1 MKSFFLLIGLNCSL
15 CAFGQSEVMVEILES
30 GSAGEIATGDPREY
44 VEPFEP
50 QNGYVNCLK
59 YQNPH
64 NDADVM
70 AQWTVMDA
78 LFRTNHVRI
87 GVTMCSIGCGASIH
101 VDDVELARQILQ
113 TAIRDRLI
121 DNSILKM
128 EIEVPLFPENAP

>member
-1 MKSFFLLIGLNCSL
+1 M
-15 CAFGQSEVMVEILES
+15 
-30 GSAGEIATGDPREY
+30 DPRGIADL
-44 VEPFEP
+44 FEP
-50 QNGYVNCLK
+50 QNGYVDCLE
-59 YQNPH
+59 YLNPR
-64 NDADVM
+64 NNTDVM

-87 GVTMCSIGCGASIH
+87 GVAMCSIGCHASIH

-128 EIEVPLFPENAP
+128 EIACPPIPGNAPPRESSAEP

>member
-15 CAFGQSEVMVEILES
+15 CAFGQSEVTVEILETDR
-30 GSAGEIATGDPREY
+30 AGEIAPVDPRGI
-44 VEPFEP
+44 VNPFEP

-59 YQNPH
+59 YLNPR

-78 LFRTNHVRI
+78 LFRTNHVRR

-113 TAIRDRLI
+113 TAIRDGLV

-128 EIEVPLFPENAP
+128 EIEVPSLPKNAP